1 MNRYRIGFALLMAF
15 VALVGREPQQASA
28 FERMSYALAAPQ
40 ENRSDLKWHVV
51 QMSISCL
58 TGGCRFI

>member
-1 MNRYRIGFALLMAF
+1 MGV
-15 VALVGREPQQASA
+15 VALIGREPQQTSA
-28 FERMSYALAAPQ
+28 FERMSLVLASPQ